1 MNRINPVLI
10 LLIRVILGLVFIYA
24 SYDKILDPGN
34 FARDIANYHII
45 PFGLENSIAII
56 LPWIELFIGLG
67 IILGIF
73 LDGSVFLSGGFLVL
87 FILMIF
93 QAMMRG
99 FNIECGCGLKE
110 GEMVGWSKI
119 LENIVFLGASYI
131 IFHSKNRVKIQ
142 PNEVFLLQNCFQ
154 RFKRFRS
161 ILKGFLS

>member
-1 MNRINPVLI
+1 MNKINPVLI

-24 SYDKILDPGN
+24 SYDKILDPGK

-56 LPWIELFIGLG
+56 LPWIELLIGLG

-131 IFHSKNRVKIQ
+131 
-142 PNEVFLLQNCFQ
+142 
-154 RFKRFRS
+154 
-161 ILKGFLS
+161 LSLIHI

>member
-1 MNRINPVLI
+1 MNKINPYLI
-10 LLIRVILGLVFIYA
+10 LLIRCLLGLVFLYA
-24 SYDKILDPGN
+24 SYDKILDPGK
-34 FARDIANYHII
+34 FARDIANYHIV

-56 LPWIELFIGLG
+56 LPWLELLIGAG

-73 LDGSVFLSGGFLVL
+73 LDGSVLLSGSFLIL
-87 FILMIF
+87 FIVMIF

-131 IFHSKNRVKIQ
+131 VFYSRTRVLEIYPKT
-142 PNEVFLLQNCFQ
+142 P
-154 RFKRFRS
+154 
-161 ILKGFLS
+161 LSE

>member
-1 MNRINPVLI
+1 MNKINPYLI
-10 LLIRVILGLVFIYA
+10 LLIRCLLGLVFVYA
-24 SYDKILDPGN
+24 SYDKILDPGK
-34 FARDIANYHII
+34 FARDIANYHIV

-56 LPWIELFIGLG
+56 LPWLELLIGAG

-73 LDGSVFLSGGFLVL
+73 LDGSVVLSGSFLIL
-87 FILMIF
+87 FIVMIF

-131 IFHSKNRVKIQ
+131 VFYSRKRVLEIYPKT
-142 PNEVFLLQNCFQ
+142 P
-154 RFKRFRS
+154 
-161 ILKGFLS
+161 LSE

>member
-1 MNRINPVLI
+1 MNRINPYLI
-10 LLIRVILGLVFIYA
+10 LLIRCLLGIVFIYA
-24 SYDKILDPGN
+24 SYDKILDPEK

-56 LPWIELFIGLG
+56 LPWLELLIGMG

-73 LDGSVFLSGGFLVL
+73 LDGSVVLSGSFLIL
-87 FILMIF
+87 FIFMIF

-110 GEMVGWSKI
+110 GEMVGWPKI

-131 IFHSKNRVKIQ
+131 VFYSRNRVLEIYPKT
-142 PNEVFLLQNCFQ
+142 P
-154 RFKRFRS
+154 
-161 ILKGFLS
+161 LSE

>member
-1 MNRINPVLI
+1 MNKINPVLI

-24 SYDKILDPGN
+24 SYDKILDPGK

-56 LPWIELFIGLG
+56 LPWIELLIGLG

-99 FNIECGCGLKE
+99 FNIECGC
-110 GEMVGWSKI
+110 
-119 LENIVFLGASYI
+119 
-131 IFHSKNRVKIQ
+131 
-142 PNEVFLLQNCFQ
+142 
-154 RFKRFRS
+154 
-161 ILKGFLS
+161 